1 MDATQTVHW
10 VLFAFAAWLMSQLVH
25 FLFEPILAS
34 FKDINP
40 SLMCTHRFEDPNYDL
55 NGGSD
60 GLKRRKGASTLQ
72 FNPFPSLFNDASIYL
87 SLVVPAYNEA
97 SRLPEMMKETMTYLS
112 SRARSDS
119 DFTFEIILVD
129 DGSRDDTYKVAL
141 EYTSQ
146 YGSDKVRVMRLI
158 PNRGKGGAVQ
168 QGMMGARGHYVL
180 MVDADGATRIAD
192 LEALEAQMRKVEK
205 DGFGVSIGSRA
216 QYESQALAE
225 RAWYRNILMH
235 GFHFYVSLMCVRGIR
250 DTQCGFKLFTRKA
263 ARHLF
268 FNQKLR
274 RWSFDVE
281 LLFIAQRLSIPIAEV
296 PVNWMEIPGSKLDV
310 LVATLQM
317 ARDLMV
323 IRFAHATGLWS
334 INQPY
339 QQAS

>member
-1 MDATQTVHW
+1 MSGVQFA
-10 VLFAFAAWLMSQLVH
+10 LFAVAAWAVSQVVH
-25 FLFEPILAS
+25 FLFEPIFAS
-34 FKDINP
+34 FKDVKT
-40 SLMCTHRFEDPNYDL
+40 LMSTHNFEDPNFDPDQG
-55 NGGSD
+55 NSNAN
-60 GLKRRKGASTLQ
+60 GLKRRKGGAFTQQ
-72 FNPFPSLFNDASIYL
+72 FNPFPSIFNDGSIYL
-87 SLVVPAYNEA
+87 SLIVPAYNEA
-97 SRLPEMMKETMTYLS
+97 SRLPEMMKETMTYLT
-112 SRARSDS
+112 SRAHSDP
-119 DFTFEIILVD
+119 DFTFEIIIVD
-129 DGSRDDTYKVAL
+129 DGSRDSTYRVAL

-146 YGSDKVRVMRLI
+146 YGADKVRVMRLV

-168 QGMMGARGHYVL
+168 QGMLGARGHYLL

-192 LEALEAQMRKVEK
+192 LEAVEAKMKKVEK

-225 RAWYRNILMH
+225 RAWYRNILMY

-281 LLFIAQRLSIPIAEV
+281 LLFIAQRLAIPIAEV
-296 PVNWMEIPGSKLDV
+296 PVNWTEIPGSKLDV
-310 LVATLQM
+310 LKATLQM

-323 IRFAHATGLWS
+323 IRFAHATSLWS
-334 INQPY
+334 IIQPH